1 MSGETAGGETK
12 RTPLYDLHVSL
23 GARMVPFAGY
33 EMPLHYPLG
42 ILAEH
47 LQARAQAVLFDVS
60 HMGQVRIDGDAGA
73 ALEKLVVADVTGLA
87 AGKVKYT
94 LLTNEAGGIID
105 DLMLTPAGTHV
116 MLVVN
121 ASRKAVDV
129 AHLQHGLP
137 GHEVRLLDDQAL
149 LALQGPAAAAVL
161 ARLAPAAKLMLFM
174 SSETLRVGDIR
185 CTVTRSGYTGE
196 DGFEISCPAE
206 EAPELARMLL
216 AEPEVAPAGLG
227 ARDTLRLEAGLCLWG
242 NDIDETTTPVEAAL
256 GWTIAKRRRQHG
268 GFPGDEIVLRQ
279 LFAGADRKRVGIR
292 LAGRMPARAGTP
304 IHDRDGVLLGTV
316 TSGGHAPSLAAP
328 VAMGYV
334 ATAAAA
340 PGTAVSL
347 LVRGKA
353 LDGEVVPLPFVPHR
367 YVKQN

>member
-60 HMGQVRIDGDAGA
+60 HMGQVRIDGDGA

-105 DLMLTPAGTHV
+105 DLMPTPAGTHL

-129 AHLQHGLP
+129 AHLQKNLP

-161 ARLAPAAKLMLFM
+161 ARLVPAAKLMLFM

-185 CTVTRSGYTGE
+185 CTVT
-196 DGFEISCPAE
+196 
-206 EAPELARMLL
+206 
-216 AEPEVAPAGLG
+216 
-227 ARDTLRLEAGLCLWG
+227 
-242 NDIDETTTPVEAAL
+242 AAA
-256 GWTIAKRRRQHG
+256 I
-268 GFPGDEIVLRQ
+268 
-279 LFAGADRKRVGIR
+279 
-292 LAGRMPARAGTP
+292 PAR
-304 IHDRDGVLLGTV
+304 
-316 TSGGHAPSLAAP
+316 
-328 VAMGYV
+328 
-334 ATAAAA
+334 TA
-340 PGTAVSL
+340 S
-347 LVRGKA
+347 R
-353 LDGEVVPLPFVPHR
+353 
-367 YVKQN
+367 